1 MFQYGIEGW
10 GKLTDSTFV
19 YLQNLQIL
27 LLIGGMVLQILEC
40 FLQPPYLQ
48 RWIPVPGRPVGH
60 WADQDSQI
68 VSVGGFLLNDNGTG
82 WGTTLRNGDLNEDG
96 NGRSSVSDNVSTDYF
111 SVDIFNSRQYPQ
123 HGLSVHTSLGWESL
137 KPDGMQKDDGFC
149 GFLSLKRTF

>member
-1 MFQYGIEGW
+1 MFAEYAD
-10 GKLTDSTFV
+10 LTSYWWNGATKTRNVSYSHHIYKDG
-19 YLQNLQIL
+19 YR
-27 LLIGGMVLQILEC
+27 
-40 FLQPPYLQ
+40 Y
-48 RWIPVPGRPVGH
+48 RGRPVGH

-82 WGTTLRNGDLNEDG
+82 WGTTLRSGDLNEDG
-96 NGRSSVSDNVSTDYF
+96 TGRSSVSDNVSTDYF

-149 GFLSLKRTF
+149 GFLSLKHTF